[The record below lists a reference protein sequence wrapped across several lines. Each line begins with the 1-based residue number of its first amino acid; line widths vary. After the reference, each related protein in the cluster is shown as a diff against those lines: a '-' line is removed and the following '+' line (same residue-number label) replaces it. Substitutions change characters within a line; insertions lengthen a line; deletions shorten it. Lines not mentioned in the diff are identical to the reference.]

1 MGNEFIADPL
11 NHVKPGDI
19 VTVRVISVDAE
30 RKRVGFSMKSD
41 TPMAARPAEK
51 APANKA
57 KSANQSVDGT
67 AKKHADPTERGSK
80 SGKHSGKPQR
90 SDKAVKP
97 QNQAADKPQKIG
109 SLGALLAQ
117 AGLKKST

>member
-1 MGNEFIADPL
+1 M
-11 NHVKPGDI
+11 
-19 VTVRVISVDAE
+19 DAE

-41 TPMAARPAEK
+41 TPMAAKPAEK
-51 APANKA
+51 APADKA
-57 KSANQSVDGT
+57 KNTNQPVAGT
-67 AKKHADPTERGSK
+67 AKKHADHSERGSK
-80 SGKHSGKPQR
+80 SAKHSGKPQR
-90 SDKAVKP
+90 SDKAAKP

>member
-41 TPMAARPAEK
+41 TPMVAKATEK

-57 KSANQSVDGT
+57 KKYQ
-67 AKKHADPTERGSK
+67 PI
-80 SGKHSGKPQR
+80 SGWYGEKTRRPYR
-90 SDKAVKP
+90 ARR
-97 QNQAADKPQKIG
+97 
-109 SLGALLAQ
+109 
-117 AGLKKST
+117 